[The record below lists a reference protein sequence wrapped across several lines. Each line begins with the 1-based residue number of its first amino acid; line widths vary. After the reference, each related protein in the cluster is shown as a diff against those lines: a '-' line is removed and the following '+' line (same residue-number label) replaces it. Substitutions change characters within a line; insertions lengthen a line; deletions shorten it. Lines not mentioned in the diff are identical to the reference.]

1 MFDYTIKSNNSVTA
15 FKNAC
20 EMIEHKL
27 FPVEKVS
34 LLIDV
39 DGSTIQEYHKENK
52 TITVYDDYDIGAV
65 YIKSEIELKF
75 LKS

>member
-1 MFDYTIKSNNSVTA
+1 MFDYTIESNNSTTA
-15 FKNAC
+15 FKKAC
-20 EMIEHKL
+20 EEIEHNLSPINK
-27 FPVEKVS
+27 EK

-39 DGSTIQEYHKENK
+39 DGSTIQEYHKEDK
-52 TITVYDDYDIGAV
+52 AVIVYDDYDIGAV